1 MGKEK
6 KYFWLKLMDN
16 FFTQPRIKK
25 LRKIAGGDTY
35 TIIYLKMQL
44 LSLNDGGRL
53 FFEGIEENIIEEI
66 ALTIDEEIEN
76 VEVTFQYLLNQGLI
90 EEITKDEYLMPETKL
105 LIGSETSAAERM
117 RKHRNSKKA
126 LQCYADVTTCYDDV
140 TNCYTDIDIEKDI
153 NKEYIC
159 ANRGANAPIESANE
173 ATFDPKMHFEEF
185 WNLYPKKVNKKKA
198 KDKFCKVCK
207 SEEIF
212 KQLTNGLNIQIKSKN
227 WLKENGQYIPHP
239 TTWLNGERWND
250 EIPKSEINKTVTYEE
265 MRENDPFFEDTL

>member
-90 EEITKDEYLMPETKL
+90 EEITQNEYLMPETKL

-126 LQCYADVTTCYDDV
+126 LQCYDDV

-159 ANRGANAPIESANE
+159 AN
-173 ATFDPKMHFEEF
+173 ATPFDPKMHFEEF
-185 WNLYPKKVNKKKA
+185 WNLYPKKVNKKRA

-207 SEEIF
+207 NEEIF
-212 KQLTNGLNIQIKSKN
+212 KQLMNGLNIQIKSKD
-227 WLKENGQYIPHP
+227 WLKESGQFIPHP

-250 EIPKSEINKTVTYEE
+250 EISSEEVLQTVTYEE

>member
-1 MGKEK
+1 
-6 KYFWLKLMDN
+6 MDN

-90 EEITKDEYLMPETKL
+90 VEITQNEYLMPETKL

-126 LQCYADVTTCYDDV
+126 LQCYADVT
-140 TNCYTDIDIEKDI
+140 NCYTDIDIEKDI

-159 ANRGANAPIESANE
+159 ANNGANG
-173 ATFDPKMHFEEF
+173 TLFDPKMHFEEF

-207 SEEIF
+207 NEEIF
-212 KQLTNGLNIQIKSKN
+212 KQLMNGLTIQIQSKD

-250 EIPKSEINKTVTYEE
+250 ELSGKEVTVTYEE

>member
-1 MGKEK
+1 MSKEK

-76 VEVTFQYLLNQGLI
+76 VEVTFQYLLNQGLV
-90 EEITKDEYLMPETKL
+90 EEITQNEYLMPETKL

-126 LQCYADVTTCYDDV
+126 LQCYADVTTCNDGV

-153 NKEYIC
+153 DKEYIC
-159 ANRGANAPIESANE
+159 ANNGANAPTESANE
-173 ATFDPKMHFEEF
+173 TPFDPKMHFEEF

-198 KDKFCKVCK
+198 KDKFCKICK
-207 SEEIF
+207 NEETLKKIM
-212 KQLTNGLNIQIKSKN
+212 NGLTIQIKSKD

-239 TTWLNGERWND
+239 TTWLHGERWND
-250 EIPKSEINKTVTYEE
+250 ELSSKEVVQTVTYEE